1 MIFIVFSLVFF
12 VFSWF
17 GSPGVQKTMKKVKI
31 PCPPTR
37 RPRPGKGQ
45 KPIGFQFSTP
55 PIRNCLRHGN
65 LHTLQHVC
73 LISAAGAQKL
83 EKGQNSIGF
92 QTPSRPGRGPEKG
105 QKSIGFSIPGCE
117 GLAIPRS
124 EGRGRVRGI
133 LAAGSGRRPCCTD
146 PFCSAAAGPSPL
158 AEGGRCCGAGVGVGG
173 GGGGA

>member
-124 EGRGRVRGI
+124 EGKGEGE
-133 LAAGSGRRPCCTD
+133 GD
-146 PFCSAAAGPSPL
+146 F
-158 AEGGRCCGAGVGVGG
+158 GGREREAPMLHGPFLLRGG
-173 GGGGA
+173 GPIPFG